1 VYSIYHRCALWW
13 GMAEQDRPRKGLA
26 RRFIVER
33 RRFGRWARHR
43 RFWSKVEIA
52 TAAALILMTL
62 TSYVLLTGGSANP
75 SETLTSDRRILT
87 VLLINAGLLVFTAFF
102 VARRVLV
109 LAANRKRGLA
119 GARLHARMTR
129 LFAILAIVPTVVVAA
144 YATLLFDYSSSPWTG
159 KQINL
164 VFANAENVARAYV
177 DETRQRIRAEAVA
190 MGRDIRAPSLNASPR
205 ELGDFV
211 QAQTALRNL
220 SEAYIFRK
228 SPGETVPLVL
238 AASDF
243 WSTVKPDA
251 ALKPEE
257 ASARIA
263 ETKAGE
269 VIFWSGPND
278 ARPDILRAVLQIN
291 KSPDLYLIVG
301 RQISADVFQ
310 QADTTRRALQD
321 YQSWNQ
327 RRKILQRQ
335 FTIVLAVLSLLILLA
350 AVWAALYSADT
361 MIAPIGRLVR
371 AAERVARGDLGAR
384 VSVRGEPD
392 DLGVLAKS
400 FNRMTSQLQMQTGA
414 LMTANEQLDV
424 RRRFT
429 EAVLS
434 GVSAGVLGLDRNGYI
449 TLPNRSAATLLEM
462 NSEWL
467 TGQPLFVA
475 IPEATQLLA
484 EVQLSPLKTAAGLV
498 TINRDSGQKMLMMQI
513 STDLQD
519 GVAQGYVVTF
529 DDVTEAI
536 ANQRRAA
543 WSDVARRIA
552 HEIKNPL
559 TPIQLSAERLKRK
572 YLKEV
577 QTDPDVFLACTDTI
591 IRNVNELRRM
601 VDEFSSFARMPK
613 PVFQH
618 ENLVEIVRR
627 AIFQL
632 ELSAPSIAISFV
644 VPPKPVFLFCDGRQI
659 AQALTNILKNAT
671 EAIQPRLDAGDVFD
685 PEICI
690 DLVSDDGTVKL
701 SVADNGIGI
710 PADIKEK
717 LTEPY
722 VTTRVKGTGL
732 GLAIVKKIIEDHFG
746 QLLIE
751 NRTTGGARMCMVFNT
766 EKAAAYQ
773 EQLQADAAET
783 NASTIARLVPSLSE
797 KKHSYGA

>member
-1 VYSIYHRCALWW
+1 
-13 GMAEQDRPRKGLA
+13 MAEPTRPRKSLA

-43 RFWSKVEIA
+43 RFWTKVEV
-52 TAAALILMTL
+52 AAAVALIITTL
-62 TSYVLLTGGSANP
+62 TSYVLLTGGSASP
-75 SETLTSDRRILT
+75 TETLTSDRRILT
-87 VLLINAGLLVFTAFF
+87 VLMINAGLLLFTAFF
-102 VARRVLV
+102 VGRRILI
-109 LAANRKRGLA
+109 LSANRKRGLA

-159 KQINL
+159 KQINQ

-190 MGRDIRAPSLNASPR
+190 MGRDIRQPSLNASPK

-220 SEAYIFRK
+220 SEAYIFQK
-228 SPGETVPLVL
+228 TPGEPAPLVL

-243 WSTVKPDA
+243 WSTIKPDA
-251 ALKPEE
+251 ALSADE
-257 ASARIA
+257 ASAHIS
-263 ETKAGE
+263 ETKSGE

-278 ARPDILRAVLQIN
+278 TRPDIIRAVLQIN
-291 KSPDLYLIVG
+291 KSPNLYLIVG

-321 YQSWNQ
+321 YQTWNQ
-327 RRKILQRQ
+327 RRKVLQRQ
-335 FTIVLAVLSLLILLA
+335 FTVVLAVLSLLILLA
-350 AVWAALYSADT
+350 AVWAALYSADM

-371 AAERVARGDLGAR
+371 AAERVAKGDLGAR

-414 LMTANEQLDV
+414 LIAANEQLDV

-434 GVSAGVLGLDRNGYI
+434 GVSAGVLGLDREGII
-449 TLPNRSAATLLEM
+449 TLPNSSAASLLDM
-462 NSEWL
+462 DSNWL

-475 IPEATQLLA
+475 IPEAINLLNEA
-484 EVQLSPLKTAAGLV
+484 QASVLKTAAGLV

-513 STDLQD
+513 STDIQD
-519 GVAQGYVVTF
+519 GILQGYVVTF

-572 YLKEV
+572 YLKEI

-591 IRNVNELRRM
+591 IRQVNDLRRM

-613 PVFQH
+613 PVFNQ
-618 ENLVEIVRR
+618 ENLVEILRR
-627 AIFQL
+627 VIFQM
-632 ELSAPSIAISFV
+632 ELGSPSVKFSFV
-644 VPPKPVFLFCDGRQI
+644 VPQKPVPIFCDSRQI

-671 EAIQPRLDAGDVFD
+671 EAIQSKIDSGEVFV
-685 PEICI
+685 PEISI
-690 DLVSDDGTVKL
+690 HLFQDESRVRLTIE
-701 SVADNGIGI
+701 DNGVGI
-710 PADIKEK
+710 PLDLKEK

-722 VTTRVKGTGL
+722 VTTRQKGTGL
-732 GLAIVKKIIEDHFG
+732 GLAIVKKIVEDHFG
-746 QLLIE
+746 QLIIE
-751 NRTTGGARMCMVFNT
+751 NLPVGGARMCMVFNT

-773 EQLQADAAET
+773 LQLQSDTAES
-783 NASTIARLVPSLSE
+783 AVPNVTRILPSSSE
-797 KKHSYGA
+797 KKHSYGT